1 MPVLTI
7 DNRKVEVNDGA
18 TILDAARKLGIH
30 IPTMCFL
37 DGYEPS
43 TSCMVCVVEV
53 EGLTNFVPACAT
65 IAQQGMVV
73 RSSSEQIDRAR
84 KAALELLLSD
94 HLGDCLGPCEVTCPA
109 HMNIPLMIRRI
120 ASGDLRGA
128 IATVKKDIALPAVL
142 GRICPAPCEKACRRA
157 AYDQSVSI
165 CLLKRYV
172 ADADLQSAKPYIPS
186 CKPKKSGRVAVIG
199 AGPAGL
205 AAAYYL
211 SREGFGCTV
220 FDDREKPGGM
230 LQYAVPE
237 TELPRDILDAEIAL
251 VEKLGVK
258 FRCRTRVGDS
268 VSLEEL
274 RRDFDA
280 VFIAVGRLEE
290 GLAGLTDIQTKSDA
304 VVIDNRTYQTNLPGV
319 FAGGDAVRRRK
330 LTVRA
335 VADGKE
341 AAESISQYLRGEPV
355 TGPVREFNTR
365 IGKLSAEEVKEFLP
379 GHSDAPQTKPS
390 GKEGGFSEQEAI
402 EEAGRCL
409 HCDCRKPES
418 CKLRKYAHNYNAKAG
433 QYKSER
439 RSFVQFAEH
448 PEIIFEPG
456 KCINCG
462 LCVQIVA
469 RAGEELGLTFIGRG
483 FDVRVAVPFGKKL
496 AEAIKQTKTAEM
508 CVNACPTGALA
519 FKQGGK

>member
-1 MPVLTI
+1 
-7 DNRKVEVNDGA
+7 
-18 TILDAARKLGIH
+18 
-30 IPTMCFL
+30 
-37 DGYEPS
+37 
-43 TSCMVCVVEV
+43 
-53 EGLTNFVPACAT
+53 
-65 IAQQGMVV
+65 
-73 RSSSEQIDRAR
+73 
-84 KAALELLLSD
+84 
-94 HLGDCLGPCEVTCPA
+94 
-109 HMNIPLMIRRI
+109 
-120 ASGDLRGA
+120 
-128 IATVKKDIALPAVL
+128 LP
-142 GRICPAPCEKACRRA
+142 G
-157 AYDQSVSI
+157 
-165 CLLKRYV
+165 
-172 ADADLQSAKPYIPS
+172 
-186 CKPKKSGRVAVIG
+186 
-199 AGPAGL
+199 
-205 AAAYYL
+205 
-211 SREGFGCTV
+211 
-220 FDDREKPGGM
+220 
-230 LQYAVPE
+230 
-237 TELPRDILDAEIAL
+237 DILDAEIAL
-251 VEKLGVK
+251 IEKLGVE

-268 VSLEEL
+268 ISLGDL

-280 VFIAVGRLEE
+280 IFIAVGRLEE
-290 GLAGLTDIQTKSDA
+290 GGAGLTGIQTKSDTI
-304 VVIDNRTYQTNLPGV
+304 VIDNRTYQTNLPGV

-341 AAESISQYLRGEPV
+341 AAESISQYLNGEPV
-355 TGPVREFNTR
+355 TGPDREFNTR
-365 IGKLSAEEVKEFLP
+365 IGKLSAEEVKKFLP

-390 GKEGGFSEQEAI
+390 GKDGGFSEQEVI

-483 FDVRVAVPFGKKL
+483 FDARVAVPFGKKF
-496 AEAIKQTKTAEM
+496 AEAVKQTKTAEK

-519 FKQGGK
+519 FKHSDE